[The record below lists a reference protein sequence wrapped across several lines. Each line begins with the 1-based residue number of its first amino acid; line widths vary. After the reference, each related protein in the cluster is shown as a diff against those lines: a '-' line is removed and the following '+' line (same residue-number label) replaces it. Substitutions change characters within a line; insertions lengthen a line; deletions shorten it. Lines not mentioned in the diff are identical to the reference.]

1 MDACRGGVIDLRR
14 EAGVGHFDF
23 AQRNRGRRC
32 RVGGRKLSNHQKEAG
47 PHLLAVLPGR
57 QSFPIQNTSRMFI
70 FSFSG
75 TAVLLGLGGLCLA
88 VGTSIF
94 LLRRWLRQRST
105 LAERHAAFTFTR
117 PLHRLSLCVALAA
130 AFICLNW
137 TQYEPQP
144 TVYLVGGMEMD
155 NLIEVDIPITKTPP
169 PPPPPPPP
177 PVIEPVAE
185 PDVDTVVFQNMGL
198 EPNEPVTATPP
209 VLAPAPSAIGAP
221 KPPPPPPPKEVIAP
235 PIPFAERMPVYSNEC
250 FDLEDA
256 DRKMCSDRALLSFV
270 QSRAY
275 YPALARENGVEGTVV
290 IAFTVE
296 KDGTVTD
303 IQAVRGVP
311 AGCTEAAL
319 KAVRALQTEGEKF
332 LPGRQGGLP
341 VRVRFNLPV
350 KFSLE

>member
-1 MDACRGGVIDLRR
+1 
-14 EAGVGHFDF
+14 
-23 AQRNRGRRC
+23 
-32 RVGGRKLSNHQKEAG
+32 
-47 PHLLAVLPGR
+47 
-57 QSFPIQNTSRMFI
+57 MFI
-70 FSFSG
+70 FTFSG

-88 VGTSIF
+88 VGVSII
-94 LLRRWLRQRST
+94 LLRRWLGLRSAV
-105 LAERHAAFTFTR
+105 AERHAAFTFTR

-137 TQYEPQP
+137 TQYAPQP
-144 TVYLVGGMEMD
+144 TAYLVGGMEKD
-155 NLIEVDIPITKTPP
+155 NLIEVDIPITTTPP

-177 PVIEPVAE
+177 PVIEPVVAT
-185 PDVDTVVFQNMGL
+185 DVDTVVFQNMAP
-198 EPNEPVTATPP
+198 EPNEPVI
-209 VLAPAPSAIGAP
+209 APAPAAISAPTPPAL
-221 KPPPPPPPKEVIAP
+221 PPPPPPEEVIAP
-235 PIPFAERMPVYSNEC
+235 PIPFAERMPVYSSAC
-250 FDLEDA
+250 FELKDA
-256 DRKMCSDRALLSFV
+256 ERKLCSDRALLSFV
-270 QSRAY
+270 QARAY

-296 KDGTVTD
+296 KDGTVSD

-319 KAVRALQTEGEKF
+319 KAVRAIQTEGEKF